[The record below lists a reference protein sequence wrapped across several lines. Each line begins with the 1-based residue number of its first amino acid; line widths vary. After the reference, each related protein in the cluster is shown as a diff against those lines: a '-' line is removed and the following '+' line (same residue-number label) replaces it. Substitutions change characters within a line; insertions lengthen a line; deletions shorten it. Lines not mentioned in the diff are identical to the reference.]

1 MPLVLFVPGL
11 LDVDADALAACAPLS
26 RVAARSRGERAD
38 DADAAM
44 LQALGTEAAVAPLAA
59 LGAGLDAG
67 GDWIARADPVTT
79 LVTHEDVR
87 IVARVDDLADDEV
100 LALRAL
106 LDRHFA
112 GDGLAFAAP
121 RPDAWFV
128 RSRVPHAVA
137 FMPLAAA
144 IGRALRERLPTGADA
159 ARWRRWWTE
168 IQMLLHG
175 QPVAARERA
184 PVDALWF
191 SGAGTL
197 PRQRIAPLDARATAA
212 RAGDV
217 ARGLALLAGTQAAP
231 LREWCPGSAATQ
243 VVVVD
248 PVDAGSLPSFAETM
262 LAPALAALDRGA
274 FDRLVLIA
282 KGRDGAARWTIGRAR
297 LLDRVL
303 RRSSPFTVP
312 PRDAT

>member
-1 MPLVLFVPGL
+1 MPLVLSVPGL

-26 RVAARSRGERAD
+26 RVAARGRGERAD

-44 LQALGTEAAVAPLAA
+44 LQALGIEVVVAPLAA
-59 LGAGLDAG
+59 LGAGLDVG

-87 IVARVDDLADDEV
+87 IVSRVDDLAEDEV
-100 LALRAL
+100 RALRAL

-112 GDGLAFAAP
+112 DDGLAFAAP
-121 RPDAWFV
+121 RPEAWFV
-128 RSRVPHAVA
+128 RSREPHAVA
-137 FMPLAAA
+137 FLPLAAVVD
-144 IGRALRERLPTGADA
+144 RALRERLPTGADA

-168 IQMLLHG
+168 IQMLLHD

-197 PRQRIAPLDARATAA
+197 PPQRTAPLDACATAA

-217 ARGLALLAGTQAAP
+217 ARGVALLAGTRAAP
-231 LREWCPGSAATQ
+231 LRDWRPGGGATQ
-243 VVVVD
+243 VVVAD
-248 PVDAGSLPSFAETM
+248 PVDAGSLTSFAATM

-282 KGRDGAARWTIGRAR
+282 EGRDGAACWSIGRAR

-303 RRSSPFTVP
+303 RRLAPFTVP
-312 PRDAT
+312 LRDAT